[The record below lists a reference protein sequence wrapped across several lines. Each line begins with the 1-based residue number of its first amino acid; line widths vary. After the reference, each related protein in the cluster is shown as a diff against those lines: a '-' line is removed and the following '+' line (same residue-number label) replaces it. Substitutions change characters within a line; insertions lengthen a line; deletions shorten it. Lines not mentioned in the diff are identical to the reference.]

1 MPGFD
6 EGRARFATRVSPA
19 WADPR
24 VGLQIVTID
33 EQIGDVDQVVFAHPL
48 PSSPRIIN
56 HQSRRHRSLLRC
68 NLIDPFNVASIHG
81 ARGRVVDRGDQSR
94 QRCRERPSRG
104 RGETRIVRK
113 RGCKLSNPSI
123 YLNFS
128 KIRVSPRETESI
140 GSKTT
145 ARNWPACFLSRR
157 ILFPGSS

>member
-81 ARGRVVDRGDQSR
+81 ARGCVLLTVVINRANVAAS
-94 QRCRERPSRG
+94 
-104 RGETRIVRK
+104 VRHEDEAK
-113 RGCKLSNPSI
+113 RGSLESVDA
-123 YLNFS
+123 NFP
-128 KIRVSPRETESI
+128 IPRFI
-140 GSKTT
+140 
-145 ARNWPACFLSRR
+145 
-157 ILFPGSS
+157 

>member
-33 EQIGDVDQVVFAHPL
+33 EQIGDVDQVVFARAP
-48 PSSPRIIN
+48 SPRIIN

-81 ARGRVVDRGDQSR
+81 ARVVDRGDQSR
-94 QRCRERPSRG
+94 QRCRERH
-104 RGETRIVRK
+104 EDEAK
-113 RGCKLSNPSI
+113 RGSLESVDA
-123 YLNFS
+123 NFP
-128 KIRVSPRETESI
+128 IPRFI
-140 GSKTT
+140 
-145 ARNWPACFLSRR
+145 
-157 ILFPGSS
+157 

>member
-33 EQIGDVDQVVFAHPL
+33 EQIGDVDQVVFARAP
-48 PSSPRIIN
+48 SPRIIN

-94 QRCRERPSRG
+94 QRCRERPSSRA
-104 RGETRIVRK
+104 RHEDEAK
-113 RGCKLSNPSI
+113 RGSLESVDA
-123 YLNFS
+123 NFP
-128 KIRVSPRETESI
+128 IPRFI
-140 GSKTT
+140 
-145 ARNWPACFLSRR
+145 
-157 ILFPGSS
+157 

>member
-24 VGLQIVTID
+24 VGLQFVTID

-68 NLIDPFNVASIHG
+68 NLIDPLTLPRYTEHGAALLTVAINRANVAASVRPL
-81 ARGRVVDRGDQSR
+81 ALVTRTRRNEDR
-94 QRCRERPSRG
+94 
-104 RGETRIVRK
+104 
-113 RGCKLSNPSI
+113 
-123 YLNFS
+123 
-128 KIRVSPRETESI
+128 
-140 GSKTT
+140 
-145 ARNWPACFLSRR
+145 
-157 ILFPGSS
+157 